1 MADVKDLKSTYLK
14 ISRRLEAILRAQAK
28 GSLKN
33 SVSVTYDEK
42 GMTISESSGYG
53 IYTHQGTGKYRKGN
67 TYADTM
73 NLPYDP
79 NPGVGEGGIQPRY
92 WLNLSQSVWQQID
105 DEIAKAVGLILEA
118 QIVNAFQK

>member
-1 MADVKDLKSTYLK
+1 MAEVVDLKKTYLK
-14 ISRRLEAILRAQAK
+14 ISRRLEAILRSQAK

-33 SVSVTYDEK
+33 SVAVVYNDK
-42 GMTISESSGYG
+42 GLTIMESSGYG

-67 TYADTM
+67 TYSDTM
-73 NLPYDP
+73 NYPFDP

-92 WLNLSQSVWQQID
+92 WLNFSQAVWQQVD
-105 DEIAKAVGLILEA
+105 DEIAKAIGLALQA